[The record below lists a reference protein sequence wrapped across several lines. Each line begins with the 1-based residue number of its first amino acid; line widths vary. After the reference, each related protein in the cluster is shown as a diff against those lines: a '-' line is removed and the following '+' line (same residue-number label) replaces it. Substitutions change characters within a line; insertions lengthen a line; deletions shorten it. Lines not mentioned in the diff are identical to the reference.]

1 MQLEDSTNEFGHPV
15 PGAKT
20 TYKNHVTVT
29 ENNLL
34 DGSYWML
41 VRKKERNIDVP
52 SEVTTQRA
60 AIVTEATRLKDAID
74 EATTEDEVISIFQSA
89 SWPE

>member
-1 MQLEDSTNEFGHPV
+1 MQLEDTTNEFGHPV
-15 PGAKT
+15 PGTKT

-34 DGSYWML
+34 DDSYWML

-60 AIVTEATRLKDAID
+60 AVVTEATRLKDAID
-74 EATTEDEVISIFQSA
+74 EATTEDEVLSIFESA
-89 SWPE
+89 SWPK